1 VEPAH
6 TTSEPLTSLGDFRIH
21 GVLGAGGS
29 GTVYDASWGP
39 RRVAL
44 KVLHAALSGTGP
56 FTHRERTQFLAE
68 AQRLQQ
74 IGHPSVVKVLAVGEL
89 PDGRPYLA
97 MERLDGETLAAVI
110 SRGALSLELAFGV
123 FGELCGAV
131 AALHDQGLVHRD
143 LKPEN
148 IYIVNQRHAVLLDFG
163 IAKDLAAPAS
173 TTTQEGNV
181 RGTPAY
187 MAPERF
193 FGQPAGLATDI
204 YELAL
209 VLYAMLAG
217 RLPWLDAADP
227 DARLSPVPL
236 TEVAEV
242 PEALDIE
249 IRRALSTRAQNRP
262 ASADAL
268 LSAVRAAAG
277 ITRPEPGPGETA
289 PMRSASLRSAE
300 VEARGPTLD
309 AKRSGQVTRL
319 GRAPTVAAPSIRTA
333 RRKRW
338 SWIAAAGTVVA
349 ASSIVIYARVAPHP
363 AAVGEHE
370 RARIVA
376 QVPADARGEGLI
388 AEPNDPWSARPVPAP
403 KQLPLVAAAS
413 PRAAYRAAARAAISH
428 LPGDTKVVIS
438 VQLDEL
444 HDNTA
449 TADMMHKLATNPK
462 VDVVLSGLPE
472 CIRTL
477 AGTSEWL
484 VFGAP
489 GLETKQTGA
498 LIVGGRWQ
506 RSDVEACFDATP
518 VEVKDGSQ
526 VYKVGDLG
534 WLDFIDDHTAYLA
547 MRPSLDAEHV
557 HALAR
562 RGGGVEASTRSL
574 LAKLPVDHS
583 IAFAI
588 SSRAKVNW
596 ASMLLLPNSSDVV
609 GWARVNDKGMELD
622 IGAETHDP
630 KAASAAAAVI
640 RPQLQDVFSSS
651 DGAGKLVVALDGSE
665 VRVRGSLTTF
675 TLSMISGQIDR

>member
-1 VEPAH
+1 MEPAH

-56 FTHRERTQFLAE
+56 FTHRERAQFLAE

-74 IGHPSVVKVLAVGEL
+74 IGHPSVVKVLATGEL

-110 SRGALSLELAFGV
+110 ARGALSLELAFGV

-131 AALHDQGLVHRD
+131 AALHERGLVHRD

-193 FGQPAGLATDI
+193 FGQPAGIASDL

-227 DARLSPVPL
+227 EARLSPVPL
-236 TEVAEV
+236 TEVAAV

-268 LSAVRAAAG
+268 LAGVRAAVG
-277 ITRPEPGPGETA
+277 ISAPEPGPGETA
-289 PMRSASLRSAE
+289 PLRSASLRSVD
-300 VEARGPTLD
+300 VEGVGLTLD
-309 AKRSGQVTRL
+309 GKRSGEATTL
-319 GRAPTVAAPSIRTA
+319 GWAPTVAAPSTRMA

-338 SWIAAAGTVVA
+338 SWIAVAGMAVA
-349 ASSIVIYARVAPHP
+349 AASVIIYARAAPQ
-363 AAVGEHE
+363 VVDE
-370 RARIVA
+370 RARVVT
-376 QVPADARGEGLI
+376 QVPADARGEGSL
-388 AEPNDPWSARPVPAP
+388 AAPRDPWSVRPAP
-403 KQLPLVAAAS
+403 APAQLPLVAAAS
-413 PRAAYRAAARAAISH
+413 PHAAYRAAARAAIGH
-428 LPGDTKVVIS
+428 LPGDTRVVIS

-449 TADMMHKLATNPK
+449 TAEMLHKLATNPK

-477 AGTSEWL
+477 VGTSEWL

-489 GLETKQTGA
+489 GLETNQTGA

-506 RSDVEACFDATP
+506 RRDVEACFDAAP
-518 VEVKDGSQ
+518 VEVNDGSQ
-526 VYKVGDLG
+526 LYKVGDLG

-547 MRPSLDAEHV
+547 MRPSLDAAHV
-557 HALAR
+557 HALAK
-562 RGGGVEASTRSL
+562 RGAGVEASTRSL
-574 LAKLPVDHS
+574 LAKLPADHS

-588 SSRAKVNW
+588 SSKAKVNW

-609 GWARVNDKGMELD
+609 GWARVNDTGMELD
-622 IGAETHDP
+622 VGAETHDP

-640 RPQLQDVFSSS
+640 RPQLQDVFSSPG
-651 DGAGKLVVALDGSE
+651 GAGKLVVGLDGSE